1 MQQITELTFLEQLAK
16 RSKLPTPDYAVAPLD
31 RKALKVLLDQWRKA
45 VVKPDILA
53 GKKGKAGLIKV
64 VDDPARALQEIN
76 RLLNTDLGGKMP
88 RTVYLT
94 RYIPADLEIYT
105 AITYNSSFLGPS
117 LTVSL
122 KGGMDIETVEDKYK
136 RTIPV
141 DVYKGLDAYQASQVL
156 SDLQCPKKIIS
167 AFSRCLV
174 NFWDFFITS
183 GMRMC
188 EINPWR
194 VTPAGEFYVCDFKAV
209 LDESNFK
216 AGNLGIAFPEY
227 PETITPFEEEMK
239 ELAAASYQGQL
250 HISDL
255 HGDLILPIL
264 FGGGASTII
273 TETLCTCGGSPIFLS
288 DFGGNPTYERMRQAA
303 AVCFKHHLKK
313 AALLLILG
321 GKANNTLVDVTFQAV
336 GDALTHYVE
345 EHGPVFLPVV
355 IGRGGPRMAK
365 GMTIMKEIMETLKLP
380 YVIFGY
386 DTPVTLVAE
395 YAARLAKAFAPLR
408 KP

>member
-1 MQQITELTFLEQLAK
+1 M
-16 RSKLPTPDYAVAPLD
+16 PMD
-31 RKALKVLLDQWRKA
+31 RKALKARLDQWRKA

-53 GKKGKAGLIKV
+53 GKKGKAGLVKV
-64 VDDPARALQEIN
+64 VEDPVRAFRESN
-76 RLLNTDLGGKMP
+76 SLLNADIGGKTP

-94 RYIPADLEIYT
+94 RYIPAELEIYT

-117 LTVSL
+117 LTISL

-156 SDLQCPKKIIS
+156 SDLQCPKKIIGT
-167 AFSRCLV
+167 FSRCLV

-216 AGNLGIAFPEY
+216 AGNLGVTFPEY

-239 ELAAASYQGQL
+239 ELAAISYQGQL

-255 HGDLILPIL
+255 
-264 FGGGASTII
+264 T
-273 TETLCTCGGSPIFLS
+273 
-288 DFGGNPTYERMRQAA
+288 
-303 AVCFKHHLKK
+303 
-313 AALLLILG
+313 
-321 GKANNTLVDVTFQAV
+321 
-336 GDALTHYVE
+336 
-345 EHGPVFLPVV
+345 V
-355 IGRGGPRMAK
+355 I
-365 GMTIMKEIMETLKLP
+365 
-380 YVIFGY
+380 
-386 DTPVTLVAE
+386 
-395 YAARLAKAFAPLR
+395 
-408 KP
+408 